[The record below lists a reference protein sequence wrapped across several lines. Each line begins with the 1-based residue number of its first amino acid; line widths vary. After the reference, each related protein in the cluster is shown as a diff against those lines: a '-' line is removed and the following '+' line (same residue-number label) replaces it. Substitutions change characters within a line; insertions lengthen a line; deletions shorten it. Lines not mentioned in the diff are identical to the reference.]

1 MRCGDTLRAT
11 RRKERTVM
19 VRYYSKM
26 LHASPLGWAV
36 AGGVP
41 GLWPLLATL
50 HFFGMAL
57 LIGCVA
63 TIDLRMLGIGKGL
76 PLGPMQRL
84 LPWGMLGFGLNLL
97 SGIGLYAG
105 NPGQYQTGPFF
116 FKMLFVV
123 LAGLNALLFYTSGL
137 YRTVN
142 PVGAGQDAPMAA
154 KLSAVVSLLLWFG
167 VMFWGR
173 MLSFLNDTF

>member
-1 MRCGDTLRAT
+1 ML
-11 RRKERTVM
+11 
-19 VRYYSKM
+19 RYYSNM
-26 LHASPLGWAV
+26 LHATWLGWAV

-41 GLWPLLATL
+41 WLWPLFATL

-63 TIDLRMLGIGKGL
+63 TIDLRILGVGKGL
-76 PLGPMQRL
+76 PLGPMQKL
-84 LPWGMLGFGLNLL
+84 LPWGILGFGLNLFT
-97 SGIGLYAG
+97 GIGFYAG
-105 NPGQYQTGPFF
+105 NPGQFQSWPFL

-123 LAGLNALLFYTSGL
+123 MAGLNALLFYTTGL
-137 YRTVN
+137 YRRVT

-154 KLSAVVSLLLWFG
+154 KLSAAASLLLWFG
-167 VMFWGR
+167 VIFWGR